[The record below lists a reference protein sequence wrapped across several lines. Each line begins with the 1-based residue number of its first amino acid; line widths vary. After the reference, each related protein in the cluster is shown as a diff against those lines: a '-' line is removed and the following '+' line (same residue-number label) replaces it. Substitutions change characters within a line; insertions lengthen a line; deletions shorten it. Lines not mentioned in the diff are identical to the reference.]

1 MSTSRY
7 VLTPLIGL
15 ACAVAFAATTIAGQQ
30 PAPPT
35 PAPIPNDLD
44 AFMAKVLE
52 KRNENWRTLH
62 DYILSEREVFE
73 VIGPLGFP
81 LHSLRREFQWFV
93 KEGYLVRSP
102 VKSNGVAL
110 SAAER
115 TKYEDRW
122 LKDEK
127 EREEKAR
134 KKQAKEDERREVQLT
149 VSVTGD
155 MQLSGM
161 ASQGSEPR
169 FISEAYF
176 MRFKF
181 EPGNYY
187 FAGREQLDEREV
199 LKVEYLPANLFND
212 SKKSRDTDAAA
223 ATDPKPGSKPEPRAE
238 PQAAGAAGAK
248 AEPKAGG
255 KAGAKTGRK
264 RDAKEQ
270 DDEEKLER
278 AMNKTSM
285 VTMWIDPQEYQIVRF
300 TFDNVDWGFL
310 PGRQVVRID
319 ETRASMTMG
328 RVFEHIWLPRDV
340 TFTGAATFAPGTLR
354 FTFRREFYDY
364 RRGEVS
370 AKIRAYVPKEP
381 QS

>member
-1 MSTSRY
+1 MSTSRQ
-7 VLTPLIGL
+7 VLRPLLALAGAVALAVTGL
-15 ACAVAFAATTIAGQQ
+15 AGQHAAP
-30 PAPPT
+30 PAPM
-35 PAPIPNDLD
+35 PNDLD

-62 DYILSEREVFE
+62 DYILSEREAFE
-73 VIGPLGFP
+73 ILGPLGFP
-81 LHSLRREFQWFV
+81 LHNLRREFQWFV

-102 VKSNGVAL
+102 VKSNGVAI
-110 SAAER
+110 SADDRA
-115 TKYEDRW
+115 KYENEW
-122 LKDEK
+122 LEDEK
-127 EREEKAR
+127 RREEKAR
-134 KKQAKEDERREVQLT
+134 KKQAKDAESREVQLR
-149 VSVTGD
+149 VSATGD
-155 MQLSGM
+155 MELSGL

-187 FAGREQLDEREV
+187 FAGREQLDGRDV
-199 LKVEYLPANLFND
+199 LRIEYLPANLFND
-212 SKKSRDTDAAA
+212 SKKSESTRDV
-223 ATDPKPGSKPEPRAE
+223 
-238 PQAAGAAGAK
+238 K
-248 AEPKAGG
+248 A
-255 KAGAKTGRK
+255 
-264 RDAKEQ
+264 Q
-270 DDEEKLER
+270 DDDEKLDR

-310 PGRQVVRID
+310 PGRQIVRID

-354 FTFRREFYDY
+354 FTYRREFYDY